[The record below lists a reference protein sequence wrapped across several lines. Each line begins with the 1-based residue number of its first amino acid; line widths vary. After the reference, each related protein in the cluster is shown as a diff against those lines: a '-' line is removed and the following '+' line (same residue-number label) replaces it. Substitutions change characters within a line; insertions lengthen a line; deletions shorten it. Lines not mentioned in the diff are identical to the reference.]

1 MPRDTKGI
9 TRAIAAQRAKLDE
22 AAAAEW
28 MVTAGGLQFFPPTA
42 DRRTAARWLSE
53 QELFHFAIARNDD
66 VRIRWK
72 PNTLNP
78 VVKQRIEAERTAAEQ
93 RQRELDKLLPK
104 VLGPN
109 RATRRKTPTQGRQ
122 TTEITRRHP
131 IATRADRPGPS
142 TPRDRDR
149 PPTLRPRGSPDR
161 TRLSTLAPAPS
172 PQTPNAPLRPM
183 NRRPTRPSSPSN

>member
-1 MPRDTKGI
+1 MPLDTKGI

-53 QELFHFAIARNDD
+53 QELFHFAIARND

-78 VVKQRIEAERTAAEQ
+78 VVKERIEAERTAAEQ

-104 VLGPN
+104 VLGAEPAN
-109 RATRRKTPTQGRQ
+109 QKEDAKTS
-122 TTEITRRHP
+122 E
-131 IATRADRPGPS
+131 
-142 TPRDRDR
+142 
-149 PPTLRPRGSPDR
+149 
-161 TRLSTLAPAPS
+161 
-172 PQTPNAPLRPM
+172 
-183 NRRPTRPSSPSN
+183 

>member
-1 MPRDTKGI
+1 MSRDTKGI
-9 TRAIAAQRAKLDE
+9 TRAIAAQRATLDE

-28 MVTAGGLQFFPPTA
+28 MVTVGGLQFFPPTA

-104 VLGPN
+104 VLG
-109 RATRRKTPTQGRQ
+109 A
-122 TTEITRRHP
+122 E
-131 IATRADRPGPS
+131 PGNQKEDAN
-142 TPRDRDR
+142 T
-149 PPTLRPRGSPDR
+149 
-161 TRLSTLAPAPS
+161 
-172 PQTPNAPLRPM
+172 
-183 NRRPTRPSSPSN
+183 SPSDE